1 MLRTL
6 FAEEEKASDED
17 ASESEESDDADKVE
31 KTVTLAEFANFL
43 MNNFDLTD
51 YTRGTSNLL
60 VSRTAKRVQSML
72 EAYLVA
78 GSSIDP
84 QRLTQSKLTRAF
96 RERVELRV
104 PVAAYF
110 SIGIN
115 SCVDHE
121 NGENQVFESAFQFYS
136 QMEVEV
142 DAATG
147 NMVTKDVRV
156 ELNLEGMAFQQFVL
170 FLKDMNNSM
179 VAGTERQAAFDLYRA
194 ACELK

>member
-1 MLRTL
+1 MLRTV

>member
-1 MLRTL
+1 MLRTV
-6 FAEEEKASDED
+6 FAEEEKSDDED
-17 ASESEESDDADKVE
+17 ESESEESDDANKVE

-43 MNNFDLTD
+43 MSNFDLTD
-51 YTRGTSNLL
+51 YTRGTSNVL
-60 VSRTAKRVQSML
+60 VSKTAKRVQSML
-72 EAYLVA
+72 EAYLVV

-121 NGENQVFESAFQFYS
+121 NARIKFLNQHFNFIHKWKSKLMLLLAIW
-136 QMEVEV
+136 
-142 DAATG
+142 
-147 NMVTKDVRV
+147 
-156 ELNLEGMAFQQFVL
+156 
-170 FLKDMNNSM
+170 
-179 VAGTERQAAFDLYRA
+179 RQRT
-194 ACELK
+194 

>member
-6 FAEEEKASDED
+6 FAEEEKSSEEDE
-17 ASESEESDDADKVE
+17 SESEESDDADKVE

-43 MNNFDLTD
+43 MSNFDLTD

-72 EAYLVA
+72 EAYLVV

-121 NGENQVFESAFQFYS
+121 NSENQVFESAF
-136 QMEVEV
+136 
-142 DAATG
+142 
-147 NMVTKDVRV
+147 
-156 ELNLEGMAFQQFVL
+156 
-170 FLKDMNNSM
+170 
-179 VAGTERQAAFDLYRA
+179 
-194 ACELK
+194 